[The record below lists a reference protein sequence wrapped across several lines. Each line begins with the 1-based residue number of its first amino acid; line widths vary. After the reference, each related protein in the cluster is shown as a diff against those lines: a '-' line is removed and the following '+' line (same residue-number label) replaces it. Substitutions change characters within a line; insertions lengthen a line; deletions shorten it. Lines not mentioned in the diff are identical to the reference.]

1 MSSTRGNNAQGTDAR
16 GKDARGKDARGN
28 DARGNDAR
36 GNDARGNDAR
46 GNDARGN
53 DVQGEAVHGQAI
65 TFSPAIQGTDDLV
78 TSKLRFLRELLE
90 DDSFEV
96 QRHRENILFLIHYY
110 ENGGEPPPRGQRM
123 WLVDGKVVNQKPV
136 FPPMGSA
143 IWPEE
148 GPFPQQLGQ
157 SFRQSSPSAF

>member
-1 MSSTRGNNAQGTDAR
+1 MSSTRANNAQGNDAQGNDAQGNDAR
-16 GKDARGKDARGN
+16 GKDAK
-28 DARGNDAR
+28 
-36 GNDARGNDAR
+36 
-46 GNDARGN
+46 
-53 DVQGEAVHGQAI
+53 GEAAHGQAI

-78 TSKLRFLRELLE
+78 TLKLCFLRRLLE
-90 DDSFEV
+90 NDSYEV

-110 ENGGEPPPRGQRM
+110 ENGGEPPPRGQTM
-123 WLVDGKVVNQKPV
+123 WLVDGKVVDQKPV
-136 FPPMGSA
+136 FPVMGSA